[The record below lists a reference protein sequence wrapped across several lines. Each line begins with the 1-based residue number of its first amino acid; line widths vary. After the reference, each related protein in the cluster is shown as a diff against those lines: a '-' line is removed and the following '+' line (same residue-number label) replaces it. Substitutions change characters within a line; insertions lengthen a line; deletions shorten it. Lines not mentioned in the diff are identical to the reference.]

1 VIFINEKYLI
11 IMTAINRT
19 YNRYWSAISFNGC
32 QDCALMSEQIFAVK
46 PGKTEV
52 EYDVVR
58 DADEW

>member
-1 VIFINEKYLI
+1 MKKKKI

-19 YNRYWSAISFNGC
+19 YNHYWSAISFNGR
-32 QDCALMSEQIFAVK
+32 QGCALMSEQIFAVK

-58 DADEW
+58 DIGEW

>member
-1 VIFINEKYLI
+1 
-11 IMTAINRT
+11 MTAINRT

-58 DADEW
+58 DVDEW